1 MIKTKISIFLFLIF
15 VSFQSIA
22 QEKLTIERSTKI
34 EVIDGQRYYIHTVEK
49 GQTAYSIS
57 KAYGVSLQDIYSH
70 NPGADQGLLLD
81 QVLRI
86 PVVSKVVEKES
97 TPKDSLA
104 SNKKFI
110 YHYVEKGETLY
121 HICKVYNVNPN
132 VLVSYN
138 PGLTSDLHPGDVIK
152 IPTQE
157 KLISEKAKALY
168 PSVFDYKVK
177 KRDNYYRLHRKYKVS
192 QEQLEQLN
200 PELKTSGLQKGMI
213 IQIPKGLK
221 KLDTIPEYVEI
232 DPDSV
237 ILVENDTMVPDT
249 SMTVAIDCD
258 SMQQKTDTFHIALM
272 MPFYSDLEG
281 EIKSLN
287 ALYSKGAKA
296 YKSFQFIQFYEGFLM
311 ALDSIKQLGFN
322 AEVYIYDT
330 KGDTAETR
338 KITNKPEFKNLD
350 LVIGPLFHEN
360 VKIVLD
366 ASKGSKTK
374 VVSPFSRKTESVEN
388 SSNLFKIM
396 PGVESIVKNSCKWI
410 SDSLPN
416 SRIILIHDGTDN
428 ELEMIELIKESFNKY
443 AGNGIDTNEIFIYS
457 YANADS
463 EKYISRLSNQRKNIL
478 INLSNN
484 EAKISNFVRELDR
497 KRKDYDIYLVG
508 SELNWGRFKTLEIK
522 YLVDLHLTQ
531 CSSTFIDP
539 LDSTALQFETRF
551 IAKYKTL
558 PQPIAYRSFDISW
571 FFMNSLLQ
579 YGTNFENCFNKLPL
593 HTMTTKFQFEQKG
606 FGFYENTYLNMYQYN
621 DYKLVNKKAALKQ

>member
-70 NPGADQGLLLD
+70 NPGSDQGLLLD

-121 HICKVYNVNPN
+121 HICKLYNVNPD

-232 DPDSV
+232 VADSV

-249 SMTVAIDCD
+249 SMIVAIDCD

-272 MPFYSDLEG
+272 IPFYSDLEG
-281 EIKSLN
+281 EIKSSN

-311 ALDSIKQLGFN
+311 AVDSIKQLGFN

-338 KITNKPEFKNLD
+338 NITNKPEFKSLD

-374 VVSPFSRKTESVEN
+374 VVSPFSRKTEFIE
-388 SSNLFKIM
+388 SSPNLFKIM
-396 PGVESIVKNSCKWI
+396 PGVGSMVRGTCKWI

-416 SRIILIHDGTDN
+416 SRIILLHDGTDD
-428 ELEMIELIKESFNKY
+428 ELAMLEMIKESFNMY
-443 AGNGIDTNEIFIYS
+443 AGSGIDTNEIFIYS

-463 EKYISRLSNQRKNIL
+463 EKYISKLSNQRKNIL

-497 KRKDYDIYLVG
+497 KRKDYEIYLVG
-508 SELNWGRFKTLEIK
+508 SELSWVRFKTLEIR
-522 YLVDLHLTQ
+522 YLVDLHLTL
-531 CSSTFIDP
+531 CSSSFIDP
-539 LDSTALQFETRF
+539 LDSTVQQFETRF

-571 FFMNSLLQ
+571 FFMNSLLN
-579 YGTNFENCFNKLPL
+579 YGTNFENCFNKLSL

-621 DYKLVNKKAALKQ
+621 DYKLVNKKQP